1 MQLSRK
7 HAVGCHGSHDGDDL
21 RPGSVIYNSVAF
33 LIERCYVNSPDTLQR
48 FMFEGNAIRG
58 ELVHLD
64 ASFQA
69 IRDNHD
75 YPAPVKRLLGEAL
88 AAASLLSASI
98 KSHESLILQ
107 WRGTGPVHMVVAQC
121 SSDYSL
127 RGLGRW
133 RATVEEGDLPDL
145 CGEGHIVMTIDPG
158 KGRERYQGI
167 VALTGRSLAE
177 SLEYYFDQSEQLPTR
192 FWLACDGEA
201 AAGMILQRLPGDAE
215 DSDAWNRVNR
225 LAATLTSRE
234 LLALS
239 VQEVRHRLFHEEDV
253 RVFDPH
259 RTTFRCTCTRGTVE
273 RVLRSLGRAE
283 LEDILAQEGRITVDC
298 EFCNRRYTVDAV
310 DAERLLRA
318 EAEIVMPSTRH

>member
-1 MQLSRK
+1 M
-7 HAVGCHGSHDGDDL
+7 
-21 RPGSVIYNSVAF
+21 
-33 LIERCYVNSPDTLQR
+33 NSPDTLQR
-48 FMFEGNAIRG
+48 FLFEDNAIRG

-75 YPAPVKRLLGEAL
+75 YPSPVQRLLGEAL

-107 WRGTGPVHMVVAQC
+107 CRGTGPVHMVVAQC

-133 RATVEEGDLPDL
+133 KSAVEDGDLPAL
-145 CGEGHIVMTIDPG
+145 CGDGHILMTIDPG
-158 KGRERYQGI
+158 KGKDRYQGI
-167 VALTGRSLAE
+167 VALAGKTLAE
-177 SLEYYFDQSEQLPTR
+177 SLENYFAQSEQLPTR
-192 FWLACDGEA
+192 FWLACDGMA
-201 AAGMILQRLPGDAE
+201 AAGMILQRLPGDAA

-225 LAATLTSRE
+225 LAATLTNQE
-234 LLALS
+234 LLELS

-259 RTTFRCTCTRGTVE
+259 RTTFRCTCTRETVE

-283 LEDILAQEGRITVDC
+283 VEDILAKEGRITVDC

-310 DAERLLRA
+310 DAERLLRTPS
-318 EAEIVMPSTRH
+318 EIVTPSTRH

>member
-1 MQLSRK
+1 M
-7 HAVGCHGSHDGDDL
+7 D
-21 RPGSVIYNSVAF
+21 
-33 LIERCYVNSPDTLQR
+33 SPDTLQR
-48 FMFEGNAIRG
+48 FLFEDNAIRG

-75 YPAPVKRLLGEAL
+75 YPGPVKRLLGEAL

-107 WRGTGPVHMVVAQC
+107 CRGSGPVHMIVAQC
-121 SSDYSL
+121 SSSYSL

-133 RATVEEGDLPDL
+133 KGTVQEGDLPAL
-145 CGEGHIVMTIDPG
+145 CGEGHILITIDPG
-158 KGRERYQGI
+158 KGKDRYQGI
-167 VALTGRSLAE
+167 VALAGRTLAE
-177 SLEYYFDQSEQLPTR
+177 SLESYFAQSEQLPTR
-192 FWLACDGEA
+192 FWLTCDGEA
-201 AAGMILQRLPGDAE
+201 AAGMILQKLPGDAA
-215 DSDAWNRVNR
+215 DPDAWNRVNR

-234 LLALS
+234 LLDLS

-259 RTTFRCTCTRGTVE
+259 RATFRCTCARETVE

-283 LEDILAQEGRITVDC
+283 LEDILSKEGRIAVDC
-298 EFCNRRYTVDAV
+298 EFCNHRYTFDAV
-310 DAERLLRA
+310 DAEHLLRA
-318 EAEIVMPSTRH
+318 PAEIVMPSTRH